1 MTREMTCI
9 VCPKGCTLTVELE
22 GREVLSVTGH
32 TCRRGEIY
40 AQTEC
45 TAPMRTLT
53 TTAAIAGGGVVPVK
67 TDRAVPKELLMA
79 CMKEINALRVSGA
92 VKIGDVVLENILD
105 TGANVIITG
114 KGPN

>member
-114 KGPN
+114 KVPN

>member
-53 TTAAIAGGGVVPVK
+53 TTAAVVGGGVVPVK

-114 KGPN
+114 KVPN